1 VLEDSRLG
9 VAAARSA
16 GMACIAL
23 PEPGVSAP
31 EAFSS
36 ADLVVPGGASNL
48 NVEHVLR
55 LYDWVPR
62 QSPEA

>member
-1 VLEDSRLG
+1 
-9 VAAARSA
+9 
-16 GMACIAL
+16 MACIAL

-55 LYDWVPR
+55 LYDWVR
-62 QSPEA
+62 S